1 MLDLADLDHTLIY
14 FVSFLAAFL
23 SIRPTL
29 RAVGTCGALLLA
41 WTFVKLELTFDLA
54 DLLLNEGT
62 NPQFITA
69 GVAALGIFGLAIRV
83 SRTRWRTMDR
93 TLFLVAMISVCLT
106 TAVFHLVLVNR
117 VLPLWAKDIAWT
129 NYNLVEASTETF
141 APKCEQAKVICWRG
155 TAFEDGAF
163 KPELREQLRGVDS
176 FFRANPKP
184 FPQGHGF
191 GVFND
196 LSDDGVAAV
205 LYYLDKGEARIV
217 IDSAGGTRV
226 HHEVRELF
234 YKLCGIAHTVW
245 IAGALFLIVFHR
257 RRFMKRGASC

>member
-93 TLFLVAMISVCLT
+93 TLILVAMISVCLT

-163 KPELREQLRGVDS
+163 KPELREQLRGWI
-176 FFRANPKP
+176 P
-184 FPQGHGF
+184 FSGLTPSHSLKDM
-191 GVFND
+191 VSVCSTTSRMMAS
-196 LSDDGVAAV
+196 LLCSTTW
-205 LYYLDKGEARIV
+205 
-217 IDSAGGTRV
+217 TRER
-226 HHEVRELF
+226 HE
-234 YKLCGIAHTVW
+234 
-245 IAGALFLIVFHR
+245 
-257 RRFMKRGASC
+257 S